1 MININLLPVRAARRK
16 ENIRRQASVFCLCVV
31 LGLSLIVYLTF
42 SINHKIS
49 NLNGKIEVAQAEF
62 LKYEAIAKRVKKI
75 KGQLRKL
82 EEKMDIIVK
91 LEADRTG
98 PVRFM
103 DALTNFVKPERMWLT
118 GLSESRGSMK
128 LSGVALDN
136 KIIADFMT
144 SLEGSPHFQKVDLVS
159 SRQVALKG
167 DRKFK
172 EFTITCNVGSEE
184 PQNRPTKS

>member
-1 MININLLPVRAARRK
+1 M
-16 ENIRRQASVFCLCVV
+16 
-31 LGLSLIVYLTF
+31 VYLTF
-42 SINHKIS
+42 SMNHKIS
-49 NLNGKIEVAQAEF
+49 SLNGKIEVAQAEF
-62 LKYEAIAKRVKKI
+62 QKYEAIAKRVKKI
-75 KGQLRKL
+75 KGELRKL
-82 EEKMDIIVK
+82 EGKMDIIVK
-91 LEADRTG
+91 LEANRTG

-118 GLSESRGSMK
+118 GVSESQGSMK
-128 LSGVALDN
+128 LSGVAVDN

-144 SLEGSPHFQKVDLVS
+144 GLEGSPYFQKVDLVS
-159 SRQVALKG
+159 SKQVALKG